1 MHVTSS
7 PYDIWVH
14 LSSLTS
20 SRGTLLTGAVEATG
34 LGLPA
39 SLPPA
44 VLLSDLRAG
53 GTTIEMLLFVEVQR
67 SVPALPVVL
76 SGLKFTTN

>member
-1 MHVTSS
+1 M
-7 PYDIWVH
+7 
-14 LSSLTS
+14 
-20 SRGTLLTGAVEATG
+20 TGAVEATG

-44 VLLSDLRAG
+44 DLLGDLPAG
-53 GTTIEMLLFVEVQR
+53 IAIETLLFVEVQR

>member
-20 SRGTLLTGAVEATG
+20 SRGALLTGAVEATG
-34 LGLPA
+34 LGLLA

-44 VLLSDLRAG
+44 VLLGDLPAG
-53 GTTIEMLLFVEVQR
+53 TAVETLLFIEVQR
-67 SVPALPVVL
+67 SVPVLPAVL